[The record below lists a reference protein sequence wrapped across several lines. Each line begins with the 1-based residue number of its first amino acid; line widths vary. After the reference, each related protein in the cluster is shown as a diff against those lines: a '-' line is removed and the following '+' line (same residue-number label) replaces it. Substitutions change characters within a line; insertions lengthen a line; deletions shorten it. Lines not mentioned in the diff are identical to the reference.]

1 MHIIYIYIY
10 VCKIYWHTCIFNET
24 INKLFTSIMWFIGKT
39 AANPILLIITNQ
51 VNASSIAEYPILA
64 SGYVLFKLTVSYSS
78 ILKCK
83 TKLLQ
88 YITIKMFL
96 RTIEH

>member
-1 MHIIYIYIY
+1 
-10 VCKIYWHTCIFNET
+10 
-24 INKLFTSIMWFIGKT
+24 MWFIGKT

-51 VNASSIAEYPILA
+51 VNPSSIAEYPILA
-64 SGYVLFKLTVSYSS
+64 SVCVLLKLTVSYNS

-88 YITIKMFL
+88 YKTIKMFL
-96 RTIEH
+96 KTIEH